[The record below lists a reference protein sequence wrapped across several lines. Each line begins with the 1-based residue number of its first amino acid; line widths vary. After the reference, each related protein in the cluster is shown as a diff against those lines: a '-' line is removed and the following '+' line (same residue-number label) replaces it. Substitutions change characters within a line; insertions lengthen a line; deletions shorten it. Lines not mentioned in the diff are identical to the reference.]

1 MRKVSNFVKF
11 RQNFIKIGSKNDD
24 FDENLANFAEN
35 SVKNVKK
42 FDEFL
47 LKF

>member
-1 MRKVSNFVKF
+1 VKF
-11 RQNFIKIGSKNDD
+11 RQNFIKIGSKNDE
-24 FDENLANFAEN
+24 FDQNLAKFADI

-47 LKF
+47 LKI